1 MKTQTSIRRA
11 FENASNIHVNIYASF
26 VGDCKEYRQSL
37 YYNFETGEITGCDET
52 YVAYSPDG
60 SFDDEADQV
69 PEEILGA
76 LESEIRNAIQV
87 ILDRLAKRN
96 LQPIEPLAV
105 KQTSV

>member
-1 MKTQTSIRRA
+1 MKTQTSLRLA
-11 FENASNIHVNIYASF
+11 FEGRDYIEINIYASF
-26 VGDCKEYRQSL
+26 VGAKEEYRQSL
-37 YYNFETGEITGCDET
+37 CYSFGTGQLTGCDAT
-52 YVAYSPDG
+52 YIAHSPND

-96 LQPIEPLAV
+96 LQPIVPLAV
-105 KQTSV
+105 TQTSV